1 MAEKNNQRVK
11 LSKMLLKNSLIEI
24 MHEKPVEKITIK
36 ELCEN
41 AGINRST
48 FYLYYTDPVSLLVEL
63 ENEVLDNA
71 KEFLGKVDSNQDTLP
86 YLITFLDYIKDNS
99 MIFNTLLRPQENLS
113 FQTKFMKDILAHL
126 KSAVMLNCP
135 PDISEYIYN
144 YVIMGSLS
152 VIQHWIQCDYN
163 IKSNEMATL
172 IYQLSNTAI
181 MNYVPNNSKVNQA
194 VASKPTSKTSSQ
206 TMTTSSKKKY
216 TSQTFPCHE

>member
-1 MAEKNNQRVK
+1 MEDFYMSEKCNQRVK
-11 LSKMLLKNSLIEI
+11 LSKLLLKNSIIEL
-24 MHEKPVEKITIK
+24 MREKPVEKVTVK

-71 KEFLGKVDSNQDTLP
+71 KSFLGKVDSNEDTLP
-86 YLITFLDYIKDNS
+86 YLITFLDYIKNNS
-99 MIFNTLLRPQENLS
+99 TIFETLLRPQENLS

-126 KSAVMLNCP
+126 NAAVMLNCP
-135 PDISEYIYN
+135 SDIAEYVYN

-163 IKSNEMATL
+163 RKSSEIATL

-181 MNYVPNNSKVNQA
+181 MNFVPRK
-194 VASKPTSKTSSQ
+194 KT
-206 TMTTSSKKKY
+206 K
-216 TSQTFPCHE
+216 

>member
-1 MAEKNNQRVK
+1 MAEKGNQRVK

-24 MHEKPVEKITIK
+24 LREKPVEKISVK

-48 FYLYYTDPVSLLVEL
+48 FYLYYTDPVSLLAEL
-63 ENEVLDNA
+63 ENEVLNST

-86 YLITFLDYIKDNS
+86 FLITFLDYIKDNS

-113 FQTKFMKDILAHL
+113 FQTKFMKDTLAHL
-126 KSAVMLNCP
+126 NAAVMLNCP

-144 YVIMGSLS
+144 FVIMGSLS

-163 IKSNEMATL
+163 IKSKEMATL

-181 MNYVPNNSKVNQA
+181 MNYIPKSTISVQTVASNQISKV
-194 VASKPTSKTSSQ
+194 
-206 TMTTSSKKKY
+206 KKL
-216 TSQTFPCHE
+216 